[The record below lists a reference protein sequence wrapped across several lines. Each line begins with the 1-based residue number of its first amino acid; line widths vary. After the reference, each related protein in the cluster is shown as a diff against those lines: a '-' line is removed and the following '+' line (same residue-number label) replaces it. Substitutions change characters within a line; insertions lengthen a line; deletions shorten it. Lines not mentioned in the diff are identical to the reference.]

1 MTPRIKHEIKARQK
15 AFKSGGITRYKLLCD
30 KVTSPVSNA
39 KNNYYQ
45 LIAEGRRETNPAK
58 WYKTIFK
65 LAAAND
71 CNSQPPADDAADL
84 AERLQQSFTKPW
96 QNANPTEIPD
106 VGEIE
111 HLLKNDTSPPLPSI
125 GQIKAT
131 LA

>member
-1 MTPRIKHEIKARQK
+1 
-15 AFKSGGITRYKLLCD
+15 ITI
-30 KVTSPVSNA
+30 
-39 KNNYYQ
+39 YQ
-45 LIAEGRRETNPAK
+45 LKAEGTRETNPAK
-58 WYKTIFK
+58 WYKTIFE

-71 CNSQPPADDAADL
+71 CNSQPPADAADL

-131 LA
+131 LKHLNPRKATGSDEIPPWLLKRYHEELIIN